1 MLYASFVMLFCFFLW
16 LKYIDIYTLHD
27 EYIVL
32 PDFYGVHVN
41 DLDSICKTLDLRYI
55 IIDSVFNRK
64 VERGTV
70 LEQNPIAGKKVK
82 EKRRIYFSI
91 NALQNKIVLFPNIK
105 DLSLRQAVRRL
116 ENLGFAVGEL
126 EYKPDLAKN
135 VILNQKING
144 IEIIVGQELFL
155 GTEVDLV
162 VGSGLSDKTTIIPN
176 LIGLSFKNAQTE
188 IKMASLNIGAI
199 IFNES
204 VTDSLS
210 AFVYKQSPK
219 VNEKKRVK
227 LGTSVD
233 IYLQ

>member
-1 MLYASFVMLFCFFLW
+1 MLLCFFLW

-64 VERGTV
+64 IERGTV

-144 IEIIVGQELFL
+144 IEIIVGQELFF
-155 GTEVDLV
+155 GTEIDLV

>member
-1 MLYASFVMLFCFFLW
+1 MLLCFFLW

-64 VERGTV
+64 IERGTV

-144 IEIIVGQELFL
+144 IEIIVGQELFF
-155 GTEVDLV
+155 GTEIDLV

-219 VNEKKRVK
+219 VNEKKGVK

>member
-1 MLYASFVMLFCFFLW
+1 M
-16 LKYIDIYTLHD
+16 
-27 EYIVL
+27 
-32 PDFYGVHVN
+32 
-41 DLDSICKTLDLRYI
+41 
-55 IIDSVFNRK
+55 
-64 VERGTV
+64 
-70 LEQNPIAGKKVK
+70 
-82 EKRRIYFSI
+82 
-91 NALQNKIVLFPNIK
+91 
-105 DLSLRQAVRRL
+105 
-116 ENLGFAVGEL
+116 
-126 EYKPDLAKN
+126 
-135 VILNQKING
+135 ILNQKING